1 MARGPPGWEVP
12 CLSANNCRSFRV
24 LGASQMQVGNRDGG
38 NDPKLKQYLS
48 HRHGKQHWCVEE
60 NLESLSLQADGQS
73 AAQLARTQ
81 KLALLK
87 LTALMDRYSPSS
99 KQGWNW

>member
-1 MARGPPGWEVP
+1 MGNT
-12 CLSANNCRSFRV
+12 CLSATNCRSFST
-24 LGASQMQVGNRDGG
+24 LQMQVENRDGG
-38 NDPKLKQYLS
+38 NGPMLKQSLS
-48 HRHGKQHWCVEE
+48 HRHGKQCWSGEE
-60 NLESLSLQADGQS
+60 SVNLDSLSLHTDGQS

>member
-1 MARGPPGWEVP
+1 MPEK
-12 CLSANNCRSFRV
+12 
-24 LGASQMQVGNRDGG
+24 RDGG
-38 NDPKLKQYLS
+38 NGPKLKQYLS
-48 HRHGKQHWCVEE
+48 HRYGKQLWSAEE
-60 NLESLSLQADGQS
+60 SVNLDSLSLHTDGQS

>member
-1 MARGPPGWEVP
+1 
-12 CLSANNCRSFRV
+12 
-24 LGASQMQVGNRDGG
+24 MQVENRGGG
-38 NDPKLKQYLS
+38 NGPKLKQYLS
-48 HRHGKQHWCVEE
+48 HRHGEQHWPAEE
-60 NLESLSLQADGQS
+60 SLHLDSLSLQADGQS